1 MNSIVVAN
9 WKMNPPTFA
18 EAKKLLETT
27 RRAGEEA
34 RGVSVIVAPPSLF
47 LRDLRASYKGRSLSF
62 AAQNAHAEK
71 SGSYTGEIS
80 MAQVKDARA
89 THVIIGHA
97 ERRAMGETNDD
108 VHKKIVS
115 ALDAGMI
122 PILCVGETTRGSDGD
137 FYPYVRQQLTSALCD
152 VPSAKVSRIIIAYEP
167 VWAIGADKP
176 MRPRD
181 MQEMAIFIRKT
192 IVEIH
197 GQSSMKIKI
206 LYGGSVDET
215 NAGEMILGSDVHGLL
230 VGRASTDH
238 RRLPAL
244 LDALASL

>member
-1 MNSIVVAN
+1 MNSIFVAN

-27 RRAGEEA
+27 RRAAEEA

-47 LRDLRASYKGRSLSF
+47 LRDLRTSYKGRSLTF

-80 MAQVKDARA
+80 MAQVRDARA
-89 THVIIGHA
+89 THCIVGHA
-97 ERRAMGETNDD
+97 ERRKMGETNED
-108 VHKKIVS
+108 VKKKVIA
-115 ALDAGMI
+115 ALEAGLV
-122 PILCVGETTRGSDGD
+122 PILCVGETVRSSDGD
-137 FYPYVRQQLTSALCD
+137 FYPFVREQLSSALHD
-152 VPSAKVSRIIIAYEP
+152 VPATKVSKVIIAYEP
-167 VWAIGADKP
+167 VWAIGAEAA
-176 MRPRD
+176 MQPRD

-192 IVEIH
+192 LVEMH
-197 GQSSMKIKI
+197 GQSSMKAKI

-215 NAGEMILGSDVHGLL
+215 NAGEMLIGGDVHGLL
-230 VGRASTDH
+230 VGRASTDY

-244 LDALASL
+244 LDALAAV